1 MKKANRIKKLKNA
14 EKSIFSTDDLKDL
27 WDMRANWS
35 STVIK
40 RFTDSGIL
48 TKLARGIYSFGD
60 EVDPF
65 ELANTAITPSYISF
79 NSALRYWDIAFQA
92 EKTISS
98 AASYSAEKEI
108 AGYTLKYHKLKD
120 ELLYNLEGI
129 KQDEGIG
136 VAEPERAVLDCFYLG
151 ILPNLDREEKINKT
165 RLKEL
170 AEFYP
175 KTVQDKAKS
184 LIKKL

>member
-1 MKKANRIKKLKNA
+1 MKKSERIKKLKNC
-14 EKSIFSTDDLKDL
+14 EKNIFSSSDLKKL
-27 WDMRANWS
+27 WDLDEDWS
-35 STVIK
+35 SKVIQ

-48 TKLARGIYSFGD
+48 TRLARGIYSFGD
-60 EVDPF
+60 EIDPF
-65 ELANTAITPSYISF
+65 ELANTVVTPSYVSF

-108 AGYTLKYHKLKD
+108 AGYTLKYHKIKD
-120 ELLYNLEGI
+120 ELLYNLEGV
-129 KQDEGIG
+129 KQDHGVS

-175 KTVQDKAKS
+175 GSVQNKVKN
-184 LIKKL
+184 LVEKL

>member
-1 MKKANRIKKLKNA
+1 MNQATRIKKLKNA
-14 EKSIFSTDDLKDL
+14 DKSIFSTDDLKDL
-27 WDMRANWS
+27 WNMRGNWTT
-35 STVIK
+35 TVVK
-40 RFTDSGIL
+40 RFTDNGIL
-48 TKLARGIYSFGD
+48 TKLGRGIYSFGD
-60 EVDPF
+60 EIDPF

-98 AASYSAEKEI
+98 AASYTAEKKI
-108 AGYTLKYHKLKD
+108 AGYTLKYHKIKD

-129 KQDEGIG
+129 KQDGGIS
-136 VAEPERAVLDCFYLG
+136 VAEPERAILDCLYLG

-165 RLKEL
+165 RLKGL
-170 AEFYP
+170 ANLYP
-175 KTVQDKAKS
+175 ESVQEEVNN

>member
-1 MKKANRIKKLKNA
+1 MKKAEQIKKMKNA
-14 EKSIFSTDDLKDL
+14 EKSIFSSDDLKKL
-27 WDMRANWS
+27 WDLEENWS
-35 STVIK
+35 SKVIK
-40 RFTDSGIL
+40 RFTDNGIL

-60 EVDPF
+60 EINPF

-108 AGYTLKYHKLKD
+108 AGYTLKYHKIKD

-129 KQDEGIG
+129 KQDEGISA
-136 VAEPERAVLDCFYLG
+136 AEPERAVLDCFYLG
-151 ILPNLDREEKINKT
+151 VLPNLDREEKINKT

-170 AEFYP
+170 ADFYP
-175 KTVQDKAKS
+175 ESVQDKAKS